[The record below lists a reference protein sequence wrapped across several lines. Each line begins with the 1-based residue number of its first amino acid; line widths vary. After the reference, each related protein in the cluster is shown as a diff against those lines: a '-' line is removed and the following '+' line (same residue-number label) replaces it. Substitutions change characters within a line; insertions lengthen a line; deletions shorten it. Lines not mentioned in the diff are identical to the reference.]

1 MKQPGPGSSP
11 GRGCEQ
17 VAAPGDRRA
26 AREWLGAGGFLPC
39 LALCRSMLRLP
50 SFAIALAWLAALLW
64 PTSATSSSPPEAQG
78 CFDALV
84 VAKVVGQVPSDFPDS
99 DDDYIVMSWPY
110 FIDLDIEQVAEGH
123 VEARKITALSVQHT
137 YWRSDLGA
145 RRWWLRRN
153 TAGGYNILRIG
164 IGAEPMKCPQ
174 GTAPDRAYLEPPAGQ
189 TLDEMRKAGERRYGS
204 RP

>member
-1 MKQPGPGSSP
+1 M
-11 GRGCEQ
+11 
-17 VAAPGDRRA
+17 
-26 AREWLGAGGFLPC
+26 GGLLTS
-39 LALCRSMLRLP
+39 LALSQIMLWLRI
-50 SFAIALAWLAALLW
+50 FAIALASLAALGW
-64 PTSATSSSPPEAQG
+64 PTSATSSSLPEAQE

-110 FIDLDIEQVAEGH
+110 FIDLEIVRVLEGSI
-123 VEARKITALSVQHT
+123 EARKITALSVQHT

-153 TAGGYNILRIG
+153 TAGGYNILRIED
-164 IGAEPMKCPQ
+164 GAVPPRCPQ
-174 GTAPDRAYLEPPAGQ
+174 GAAPARAYLEPAPGQ

>member
-1 MKQPGPGSSP
+1 M
-11 GRGCEQ
+11 
-17 VAAPGDRRA
+17 
-26 AREWLGAGGFLPC
+26 GGFLPC
-39 LALCRSMLRLP
+39 LALSQRMLWCRP
-50 SFAIALAWLAALLW
+50 FAIAFTSLAALGW
-64 PTSATSSSPPEAQG
+64 PTLATPSSPPEAQQ

-110 FIDLDIEQVAEGH
+110 FIDLDIVRVVKGQI
-123 VEARKITALSVQHT
+123 EARKITALSVQHT

-153 TAGGYNILRIG
+153 TAGGYNILRIKN
-164 IGAEPMKCPQ
+164 GAEPPKCPQ
-174 GTAPDRAYLEPPAGQ
+174 GAAPARAYLEPAPGQ